1 MHLEVIVNKLKNS
14 GKYLRLFIILGLLF
28 MITASIIFIG
38 IYVYARTL
46 GPPPLAVSQSTI
58 YYSDNGSIIGETSNG
73 QKRYWVSIDD
83 ISPYLVDATVSI
95 EDKNFYSHHGF
106 DYKRIGGAIL
116 ADIKAMA
123 KVQGASTITQQYAR
137 NLFLEHEKTWT
148 RKIAEAFYTLRL
160 EIFYTKDEILEGYLN
175 TIYYG
180 HGAYGAEAASQYY
193 FGKEASELT
202 LAEATMLAGIPK
214 GPSLYSPFA
223 SMENAKK
230 RQGIILNSLIENDY
244 ITEED
249 KTIAFNE
256 ELSLVGKFPNASMET
271 APYFQ
276 DAVKNIL
283 KNQLHLDDKTIE
295 LGGLRVYTTLNTEQQ
310 KIAEETISN
319 TIDKDSDIQI
329 GFVAMDPSTGYVKA
343 MVGGRDYEQ
352 SPFNRA
358 IQATR
363 QPGSTIKPLL
373 YYAALEHGFT
383 PVTMMSSEKTTFRF
397 DDGRDPYTPHN
408 FNNKYA
414 DGNITMAQAL
424 AVSDNVYA
432 VKTHL
437 FLGQD
442 TLVKTGE
449 KFGLTTDLQEVP
461 SLALGT
467 SNVRVIDMANAY
479 SMFANGGN
487 SVSPV
492 FITKIETNDGQIL
505 YEQKAKK
512 EKVLDTDLTFVM
524 NQMMT
529 GMFDPNL
536 NGYASV
542 TGSTVKNEITRI
554 YAGKSG
560 STESDSWMIG
570 YTPQLV
576 SAVWTGYD
584 QGEPIT
590 LTADKTY
597 AKKVWVQFMEQS
609 LKEEPIKGFT
619 PTKGTVGVYIDP
631 KSGKLATDACE
642 TKRMMYFT
650 KETVPT
656 EYCAD
661 LPIDDSSDKPAN
673 NEKTKEK
680 VPWYK
685 RILPW

>member
-1 MHLEVIVNKLKNS
+1 MEVIVNKLKNS
-14 GKYLRLFIILGLLF
+14 GKYLRLLIILGLLF

-58 YYSDNGSIIGETSNG
+58 YYSDDGSIIGESSNG

-137 NLFLEHEKTWT
+137 NLFLEHEKTWK

-160 EIFYTKDEILEGYLN
+160 EIFYTKDEILEGYIN

-193 FGKEASELT
+193 FGKKASELT
-202 LAEATMLAGIPK
+202 LGEATMLAGIPK
-214 GPSLYSPFA
+214 GPSIYSPFS

-230 RQGIILNSLIENDY
+230 RQGIILNSLIENGY

-249 KTIAFNE
+249 KKLAAKE
-256 ELSLVGKFPNASMET
+256 KLSLVGKFPNASVET

-276 DAVKNIL
+276 DTVKNIL
-283 KNQLHLDDKTIE
+283 KNQLHLDDKTIQ

-310 KIAEETISN
+310 KIAEETINQTINKSSN
-319 TIDKDSDIQI
+319 IQI
-329 GFVAMDPSTGYVKA
+329 GFVAMDPTTGNVKA
-343 MVGGRDYEQ
+343 MVGGKDYEE

-383 PVTMMSSEKTTFRF
+383 PATMMSSEQTTFRF

-408 FNNKYA
+408 FNNQYA

-442 TLVKTGE
+442 TLVKTGK
-449 KFGLTTDLQEVP
+449 KFGITTDLQEVP

-479 SMFANGGN
+479 SIFANGGN
-487 SVSPV
+487 RVSPV

-505 YEQKAKK
+505 YEHKPKP
-512 EKVLDTDLTFVM
+512 EKILDTDLTLVM

-529 GMFDPNL
+529 GMFDPTL

-542 TGSTVKNEITRI
+542 TGSTIKDDITRI

-590 LTADKTY
+590 LAADKTY

-609 LKEEPIKGFT
+609 LQKEPIKGFT

-631 KSGKLATDACE
+631 KSGKLASAACN

-650 KETVPT
+650 KDTVPT

-661 LPIDDSSDKPAN
+661 LPKEDSSEKPAN
-673 NEKTKEK
+673 KEKGKEK